1 MKREVVIGLEIH
13 LQLKTKTKL
22 FCSCSTDYIGA
33 VPNTNVCPVCLAVPG
48 KLPVI
53 NDHAVDLAVKMGLG
67 LHCDIQD
74 GTRFHRKHYFYADLP
89 KAYQIT
95 QYEHAI
101 AQGGYLDI
109 IADGKE
115 KRVHLDHLHLEED
128 AGKLVHPT
136 ADGRLSGAAYSLVDY
151 NRGGMPLSEIV
162 SMPDMNSP
170 AEAIAYIAQIR
181 QLARYL
187 GASDGEMESGSLRVD
202 VNVSLSNEDGSLGT
216 RVELKNIN
224 SLKSIERALEYEIA
238 RQNRVLDEGGSL
250 VQETRLW
257 DDAAGVTRSM
267 RSKEGARDYRYYVEM
282 DLAPIDA
289 KPDYV
294 DKIRA
299 SLPEMPWEKR
309 ERFISQYGLSMEE
322 SLQLTEQRETA
333 DYYEAAVAAGA
344 PAQKAANWMRMEVQR
359 ILREESLDISQFPIE
374 AKELGRLI
382 AKVEKKELSNTQA
395 KDVLAVMYSDKL
407 PLDSAMKKCGATGG
421 RLGGEALRAMI
432 EKVFAE
438 QSEAVET
445 IKKGA
450 DKKGAKQKFL
460 QGQVMREARG
470 GADPAEVAK
479 TVSEML
485 SE

>member
-1 MKREVVIGLEIH
+1 MERKVVIGLEIH

-33 VPNTNVCPVCLAVPG
+33 TPNTNVCPVCLAVPG
-48 KLPVI
+48 TLPVI

-109 IADGKE
+109 IADGKK

-170 AEAIAYIAQIR
+170 AEAIAYISQIR

-187 GASDGEMESGSLRVD
+187 GVSDGEMESGSLRVD
-202 VNVSLSNEDGSLGT
+202 VNVSLSNPDGSFGT

-238 RQNRVLDEGGSL
+238 RQNRVLDEGGTL

-257 DDAAGVTRSM
+257 DDAEGVTRSM

-282 DLAPIDA
+282 DIAPIDA

-294 DKIRA
+294 EKIR
-299 SLPEMPWEKR
+299 
-309 ERFISQYGLSMEE
+309 
-322 SLQLTEQRETA
+322 
-333 DYYEAAVAAGA
+333 
-344 PAQKAANWMRMEVQR
+344 
-359 ILREESLDISQFPIE
+359 
-374 AKELGRLI
+374 
-382 AKVEKKELSNTQA
+382 
-395 KDVLAVMYSDKL
+395 
-407 PLDSAMKKCGATGG
+407 
-421 RLGGEALRAMI
+421 
-432 EKVFAE
+432 
-438 QSEAVET
+438 
-445 IKKGA
+445 
-450 DKKGAKQKFL
+450 
-460 QGQVMREARG
+460 
-470 GADPAEVAK
+470 
-479 TVSEML
+479 
-485 SE
+485 

>member
-33 VPNTNVCPVCLAVPG
+33 TPNTNVCPVCLAVPG
-48 KLPVI
+48 TLPVI

-67 LHCDIQD
+67 LHCEIQD

-109 IADGKE
+109 IADGRK

-151 NRGGMPLSEIV
+151 NRGGTPLSEIV

-170 AEAIAYIAQIR
+170 AEALAYITQIR

-187 GASDGEMESGSLRVD
+187 DVSDGEMESGSLRVD
-202 VNVSLSNEDGSLGT
+202 VNVSLSNPDGSLGT

-238 RQNRVLDEGGSL
+238 RQNRVLDEGGRL

-257 DDAAGVTRSM
+257 DDVAGVTRSM

-294 DKIRA
+294 QKIRE
-299 SLPEMPWEKR
+299 SLPEMPWDR
-309 ERFISQYGLSMEE
+309 RDRFIEEYGLSLEE
-322 SLQLTEQRETA
+322 SQQLTEQREAA
-333 DYYEAAVAAGA
+333 DYYEDIVKAGA
-344 PAQKAANWMRMEVQR
+344 PAAKAANWMRTEVQR
-359 ILREESLDISQFPIE
+359 LLREESIDITEFPVT
-374 AKELGRLI
+374 AAELGKLI

-395 KDVLAVMYSDKL
+395 KDVLAAMHGEKL
-407 PLDSAMKKCGATGG
+407 SLEEAMKKCGASGG
-421 RLGGEALRAMI
+421 RITADALKAVV
-432 EKVFAE
+432 EKVFAS
-438 QSEAVET
+438 QPEAVDT
-445 IKKGA
+445 IRKGA
-450 DKKGAKQKFL
+450 DKKGAKLKFL
-460 QGQVMREARG
+460 QGLVMRETRG
-470 GADPAEVAK
+470 NANPAEAAEII
-479 TVSEML
+479 SSL
-485 SE
+485 LR

>member
-1 MKREVVIGLEIH
+1 MSRNVVIGLEIH

-22 FCSCSTDYIGA
+22 FCGCSTDYIGA
-33 VPNTNVCPVCLAVPG
+33 TPNTNVCPICLAVPG
-48 KLPVI
+48 SLPVI

-67 LHCDIQD
+67 LHCDIKD
-74 GTRFHRKHYFYADLP
+74 KTRFHRKHYFYADLP

-109 IADGKE
+109 VADGKE

-136 ADGRLSGAAYSLVDY
+136 SDGRLSGAAYSLVDY

-170 AEAIAYIAQIR
+170 AEAIAYITQIR

-187 GASDGEMESGSLRVD
+187 EVSDGEMESGSLRVD
-202 VNVSLSNEDGSLGT
+202 VNVSLSNADGSLGT

-238 RQNRVLDEGGSL
+238 RQNRVLDEGGQL

-267 RSKEGARDYRYYVEM
+267 RSKEGARDYRYYAEM

-294 DKIRA
+294 EKIRA
-299 SLPEMPWEKR
+299 AMPEMPWDKR
-309 ERFISQYGLSMEE
+309 ARFTEQYGISFEE
-322 SLQLTEQRETA
+322 SQQLTEQRETA
-333 DYYEAAVAAGA
+333 DYFEALVASGA
-344 PAQKAANWMRMEVQR
+344 PAVKAANWMRMEVQR
-359 ILREESLDISQFPIE
+359 ILRDAGMEITDFPVA
-374 AKELGRLI
+374 AKELGSLI
-382 AKVEKKELSNTQA
+382 AKVESRDLSNTQA
-395 KDVLAVMYSDKL
+395 KDVLGAMYDGGLS
-407 PLDSAMKKCGATGG
+407 LDAALKKCGAAGG
-421 RLGGEALRAMI
+421 RLTAEALCAVI
-432 EKVFAE
+432 SKIFAE
-438 QSEAVET
+438 QPGAVET
-445 IKKGA
+445 IKNGA

-460 QGQVMREARG
+460 QGLVMRETRG
-470 GADPAEVAK
+470 SADPTEVAK
-479 TVSEML
+479 TLAEML
-485 SE
+485 AK

>member
-1 MKREVVIGLEIH
+1 M
-13 LQLKTKTKL
+13 
-22 FCSCSTDYIGA
+22 
-33 VPNTNVCPVCLAVPG
+33 PG
-48 KLPVI
+48 TLPVI

-74 GTRFHRKHYFYADLP
+74 NTRFHRKHYFYADLP

-109 IADGKE
+109 IADGKP

-136 ADGRLSGAAYSLVDY
+136 SDGRLSGAAYSLVDY

-170 AEAIAYIAQIR
+170 AEAIAYVTQIR

-202 VNVSLSNEDGSLGT
+202 VNVSLSNPDGSLGT

-238 RQNRVLDEGGSL
+238 RQNRVLDEGGKL

-289 KPDYV
+289 KPEYV
-294 DKIRA
+294 EKIRA
-299 SLPEMPWEKR
+299 SLPEMPWAR
-309 ERFISQYGLSMEE
+309 RDRFVSQYGLSIEE
-322 SLQLTEQRETA
+322 SQQITEQREMA
-333 DYYEAAVAAGA
+333 DYYEEMVAAGA
-344 PAQKAANWMRMEVQR
+344 PAAKAANWARMEVQR
-359 ILREESLDISQFPIE
+359 LLREEGLDITAFPVP
-374 AKELGRLI
+374 AKELGALI

-395 KDVLAVMYSDKL
+395 KDVLAAMYGEKL
-407 PLDSAMKKCGATGG
+407 TLEAALKKCGAAGG
-421 RLGGEALRAMI
+421 RLTGEALKAVI
-432 EKVFAE
+432 EKVFAAE
-438 QSEAVET
+438 PEAVET
-445 IKKGA
+445 IKRGA
-450 DKKGAKQKFL
+450 DKKGAKVKFL
-460 QGQVMREARG
+460 QGLVMRETRG
-470 GADPAEVAK
+470 SADPAEVAK
-479 TVSEML
+479 TLAEML
-485 SE
+485 Q